1 MTQVFLNFSR
11 LNRWRWKNPS
21 DNMALT
27 TFKGDVD
34 KMVDEV
40 ILNDVPLHVTDFL
53 AENVKDSEGREVRK
67 VSFNFKVTN
76 SEYHD
81 ITTLLYQMV
90 FDLKIPQSNEEFRA
104 EIFNYATSV
113 TNLYEENAVGD
124 FSLVLLEVNDSE

>member
-1 MTQVFLNFSR
+1 MFS
-11 LNRWRWKNPS
+11 
-21 DNMALT
+21 
-27 TFKGDVD
+27 

-40 ILNDVPLHVTDFL
+40 ILDDVSLHVTDFH
-53 AENVKDSEGREVRK
+53 AEVIKDSEGREFRK
-67 VSFNFKVTN
+67 VSFNFEVTN

-90 FDLKIPQSNEEFRA
+90 FDIKIPQSNEEFRG

-124 FSLVLLEVNDSE
+124 FSLVLLEVNEQE

>member
-1 MTQVFLNFSR
+1 
-11 LNRWRWKNPS
+11 
-21 DNMALT
+21 
-27 TFKGDVD
+27 
-34 KMVDEV
+34 MVDEV
-40 ILNDVPLHVTDFL
+40 ILDDVSLHVTDFH
-53 AENVKDSEGREVRK
+53 AEVIKDPEGRELRK
-67 VSFNFKVTN
+67 VSFNFMVTH

-124 FSLVLLEVNDSE
+124 FSLVLLEVNGQE

>member
-1 MTQVFLNFSR
+1 
-11 LNRWRWKNPS
+11 
-21 DNMALT
+21 
-27 TFKGDVD
+27 
-34 KMVDEV
+34 MVDEV
-40 ILNDVPLHVTDFL
+40 ILNDVPLQVTDFL
-53 AENVKDSEGREVRK
+53 SETVKDSEGKEVRK
-67 VSFNFKVTN
+67 VSFNFKVTH

-124 FSLVLLEVNDSE
+124 FSLVLLEVTVRNDCIASLVKIWVTVYNNSDDHSIHMRWYFA